1 MSERALLLIRA
12 INHGSIVLLVG
23 RDPTN
28 EQLIYIACDHRPF
41 ATFWQGWSAAGFPQP
56 VTYDDESQTLRLE

>member
-1 MSERALLLIRA
+1 MSGRALLLIRV
-12 INHGSIVLLVG
+12 IDHGSIVLLVG

-28 EQLIYIACDHRPF
+28 HRLVHIVCDRRPF
-41 ATFWQGWSAAGFPQP
+41 ATFWQGWSAADFPQP